1 MSFLSRKNRM
11 TSAIA
16 AISATAVTAFIAGPA
31 NAAAFSIDFE
41 DAIPEGA
48 LFFRETPDGLTSFTP
63 TTKSINDNTVLQL
76 SDDLAFSEGGAST
89 LSIVNPVEIFGNV
102 KVSALVNPT
111 GDTNDQFLLFARLN
125 LETFDAYVAGVD
137 FATNRLFFNKIVDGE
152 VPANPI
158 LEASDVL
165 PDLHQ
170 PYIAEFSVI
179 GNELTARL
187 FDETGIEQFFELST
201 VDTDHPLLSGATGI
215 SVDISD
221 RAFPNLDDPI
231 SGTIDNFAAEPV
243 PEPSSMLGLL
253 AAGAVAAGG
262 ALKKK
267 IV

>member
-1 MSFLSRKNRM
+1 MLGI
-11 TSAIA
+11 T
-16 AISATAVTAFIAGPA
+16 T
-31 NAAAFSIDFE
+31 NAASADAFLVNFE

-63 TTKSINDNTVLQL
+63 TTKAINNNTVLQL

-89 LSIVNPVEIFGNV
+89 ISIVNPVEIFGDV

-137 FATNRLFFNKIVDGE
+137 FATNRLFLNKVVDGD
-152 VPANPI
+152 VPVNPI
-158 LEASDVL
+158 VEASDVL

-187 FDETGIEQFFELST
+187 FDETGIEQLFKLST
-201 VDTDHPLLSGATGI
+201 VDTDNPLLAGATGI

-253 AAGAVAAGG
+253 AAGALAVKGLQRRASSEK
-262 ALKKK
+262 LS
-267 IV
+267 